1 MVERNTIIL
10 LVLLILTGCKG
21 ADSNAPSILKA
32 RFFSNRCT
40 VEQSVKTE
48 VTIVSRI
55 PTTTSYQWF
64 VNDVLVPDV
73 NDVFLIPEHFNK
85 NDLITC
91 LISAKDTLG
100 QESTPFLLGPIV
112 ISNTPPCIKW
122 ADFAVIDSIRKGV
135 DLSVEAQS
143 EDLDNDEVIIR
154 YKWYVDNELV
164 SNEPV
169 LSGQLLETGRNVRV
183 ELVPF
188 DGDTVG
194 DRFEITRPV
203 VVQNNPPKIIGTP
216 TPIIEDTTVTCKIN
230 MEDQDG
236 DKLSYSIQKGPSGMT
251 IDNTG
256 NIKWFFPQSI
266 TDTTFNIVVKVTDSR
281 GAGEEIRIPLKI
293 KRRNPTQ

>member
-1 MVERNTIIL
+1 MVERNKIIL
-10 LVLLILTGCKG
+10 LIFLILTGCKG

-32 RFFSNRCT
+32 RFFSERCT
-40 VEQSVKTE
+40 VEEPVKVDATL
-48 VTIVSRI
+48 ISRI
-55 PTTTSYQWF
+55 PATASYRWF

-73 NDVFLIPEHFNK
+73 NDAFLPPEHFNK

-91 LISAKDTLG
+91 KINVRDTLG
-100 QESTPFLLGPIV
+100 QESTPYLLGPII
-112 ISNTPPCIKW
+112 ISNTPPSIKW
-122 ADFAVIDSIRKGV
+122 ADFSTPDSVYKGV
-135 DLSVEAQS
+135 DLSIEVQS
-143 EDLDNDEVIIR
+143 EDANDDEVTIR
-154 YKWYVDNELV
+154 YKWYVDNKLV
-164 SNEPV
+164 SNEPM

-216 TPIIEDTTVTCKIN
+216 TPIIEDTIVTCKIN
-230 MEDQDG
+230 VEDPDG
-236 DKLSYSIQKGPSGMT
+236 DKLTYSIEKGPSGMT

-256 NIKWFFPQSI
+256 EIKWVFSQSI

-293 KRRNPTQ
+293 RRRNLTE